1 MSWPCAAQTLP
12 ASRLPAGKHRAW
24 KSKKTNLINALAL
37 PGQAASRHI
46 REVTKDKQINS
57 LPTSRNLPFQGEGS
71 LGCFPS

>member
-12 ASRLPAGKHRAW
+12 ASRLPAGKRRAG
-24 KSKKTNLINALAL
+24 KSKKPNPINALAL
-37 PGQAASRHI
+37 PGQAAPRHI
-46 REVTKDKQINS
+46 REVKKAKKINS

>member
-1 MSWPCAAQTLP
+1 MSWPCVAQTLP
-12 ASRLPAGKHRAW
+12 GSRLPAGKREAG
-24 KSKKTNLINALAL
+24 KSKKSNPINALAL

-46 REVTKDKQINS
+46 REVKNAKQINN

>member
-12 ASRLPAGKHRAW
+12 ASRLPAGKHRAG
-24 KSKKTNLINALAL
+24 KSKKPNPINALAL
-37 PGQAASRHI
+37 PGHTTSRHT
-46 REVTKDKQINS
+46 REVKNANQIND

>member
-12 ASRLPAGKHRAW
+12 ASRLPAGKHRAG
-24 KSKKTNLINALAL
+24 KSKKPNPINALAL
-37 PGQAASRHI
+37 PGQAASRHT
-46 REVTKDKQINS
+46 REAKNAKQINS